1 MKHLYTLLFLI
12 FSFSAQAT
20 EYLGGEITWKCLGN
34 DSFEVTVTVYTH
46 CGPNDT
52 IDSTLTVTDSLSA
65 YNVGLNLVSEED
77 ITNVC
82 DFIGTKCDSANA
94 VFPYSTRK
102 SIFRTVIDVGNY
114 TGCNLRLSYSDCC
127 RKPFSGTPSYTPDFY
142 IESSFNRCLAPCGSS
157 PEFAENPIGV
167 LCAGQCVLYTFNAT
181 DMGGDSL
188 RFAWTPSLSDTN
200 ASINYP
206 SPYSYDK
213 PIYFNGFP
221 NNNLPPTPPLCRGF
235 RLDSFTGDLFFRPM
249 QQQRSQMAIKIDIYT
264 NGIKTGD
271 VTRDMHLNVI
281 SCPPNNV
288 PVITGINGGN
298 SFSTEACPG
307 QTLSFNVNSDDQDSG
322 DTLTMDWN
330 GGIFGATFTVGTGR
344 TPTGTFTWT
353 PKVGDARPEPYSFT
367 VEAKDDACPIN
378 TSTIRTF
385 RITVKPLPTA
395 EFEVVNNGCGS
406 YTFKVDS
413 TFPVNA
419 LVEWSGQGGIGQGN
433 GGLDA
438 ESRQFTHRFLKGG
451 TYPFQLKVISDCV
464 TIYRDTLEVD
474 SVPTVV
480 LPADTILYRGDS
492 MLLTPNTQFTQ
503 GPVQYLWLPD
513 SLTSS
518 SIYASPGSSDSII
531 VLATDTSGCTV
542 TDTIY
547 IEVWDVPSPSWI
559 NYNDSCGSLR
569 FIVDSA
575 HVHASSEF
583 SWKFNDTI
591 TGNGAWLA
599 ATVPANGSYPLE
611 LLITSPLFND
621 TFQYRDT
628 IVVSE
633 IATVEISAPDTVCTS
648 GPQLFRALPQGGSMP
663 YNFTWSM
670 SNSSYNAD
678 SVNYLIKDDT
688 TLNIIFINAE
698 GCTAHD
704 TLNIITFPTTPIIC
718 QSSLDLC
725 INSLNFNLNNVCDYN
740 GEWQGPGVVD
750 SMFYPSQA
758 GIGNHIIQFTY
769 TDIYQC
775 VYRDSVSIAVKTL
788 PAVTVTNLPPLCI
801 NSDSVSLFSRASPL
815 NGTWSGTG
823 VLAPFHFHPKI
834 AGTGSHPLVYTY
846 RGSNGC
852 YNSDTIVAN
861 VNALPIV
868 NAGSDFSIC
877 LNESRNMGGQPAGG
891 TWNGPGIVGGNTLNG
906 ALAGVGNHPLI
917 YHYTDSNGCAS
928 RDTVIAEVKTL
939 PTVDAGANF
948 SVCQSGASISLGGTP
963 TGGTWR
969 GIGVSNNEFDPSL
982 AVTGTHPLI
991 YEYEL
996 GCKNTDT
1003 LLVTVT
1009 APVVDTGPDTELCLT
1024 DEPIAFFATPTGGTW
1039 SGTGI
1044 QNDSFYA
1051 SIAGIGTFTINYS
1064 FTDTGQCA
1072 ASNTMDVTV
1081 HPLPDFT
1088 PDYQVINPPTEV
1100 RFSLITGDTLSNYL
1114 WNFGDGSTS
1123 ILASPVHNYPQG
1135 DTTYNAYIT
1144 AQNQFQ
1150 CIDTAYFEVVLD
1162 LTGIAEAAAQGF
1174 RIFPNPV
1181 SESLNIVVQDAW
1193 NNGRIQ
1199 LLDLQ
1204 GKVLYQQGQIK
1215 LARGETFSIEMQGLA
1230 AGTYLLQLVNA
1241 EGVHTVKI
1249 VK

>member
-1 MKHLYTLLFLI
+1 MKYFFYTLLSLLLLQSSLF
-12 FSFSAQAT
+12 AQT
-20 EYLGGEITWKCLGN
+20 EYLGGVITWECAGN
-34 DSFEVTVTVYTH
+34 DSFLVSATIYTR
-46 CGPNDT
+46 CGLNYT
-52 IDSTLTVTDSLSA
+52 ISTDLEVTDSLGTNSI
-65 YNVGLNLVSEED
+65 GLTLVSEEEV
-77 ITNVC
+77 TNVC
-82 DFIGTKCDSANA
+82 DSVSTRCDTSGAA
-94 VFPYSTRK
+94 FPYSIKKRVL
-102 SIFRTVIDVGNY
+102 TVMVDAGNY
-114 TGCNLRLSYSDCC
+114 SGCNLRFSYTACC
-127 RKPFSGTPSYTPDFY
+127 RNSLPYSPGFY
-142 IESSFNRCLAPCGSS
+142 IESSFNRCLASCSNS
-157 PEFAENPIGV
+157 PKFSFEPLGIMCEGDCQYYPPGV
-167 LCAGQCVLYTFNAT
+167 TYSI
-181 DMGGDSL
+181 GDSL
-188 RFAWTPSLSDTN
+188 DYSLTPPLSSN
-200 ASINYP
+200 GSPISYA
-206 SPYSYDK
+206 SPYSDLY

-221 NNNLPPTPPLCRGF
+221 NANLPFNPPLCRGF
-235 RLDSFTGDLFFRPM
+235 HLDASTGNLYFRPM
-249 QQQRSQMAIKIDIYT
+249 QAQRSQMAVKVDIYK
-264 NGIKTGD
+264 NGIKTGEI
-271 VTRDMHLNVI
+271 TRDMHLTIMNCPSNDNPVI
-281 SCPPNNV
+281 S
-288 PVITGINGGN
+288 GINGGN
-298 SFSTEACPG
+298 SVHINACPG
-307 QTLSFNVNSDDQDSG
+307 INLSFTINSSDGDST
-322 DTLTMDWN
+322 DTLTMTWN
-330 GGIFGATFTVGTGR
+330 EGIPGSSFTLSSGR
-344 TPTGTFTWT
+344 IPTGTFSWT
-353 PKVGDARPEPYSFT
+353 PTESDIRTEPYTFT
-367 VEAKDDACPIN
+367 VKLQDDGCPV
-378 TSTIRTF
+378 SATIFKTF
-385 RITVKPLPTA
+385 YIR
-395 EFEVVNNGCGS
+395 VVPFVHIDYSVTNNGCGS
-406 YTFKVDS
+406 YTFQIDS
-413 TFPVNA
+413 IFPGGTNI
-419 LVEWSGQGGIGQGN
+419 EWSGQGGIGEGN
-433 GGLDA
+433 GGQDA
-438 ESRQFTHRFLKGG
+438 RSYQFTHQFLQGG
-451 TYPFQLKVISDCV
+451 TYPFQIKGRTDCSPV
-464 TIYRDTLEVD
+464 SHDTLVVD
-474 SVPTVV
+474 PIINVE
-480 LPADTILYRGDS
+480 LPADTLLYRGDS
-492 MLLTPNTQFTQ
+492 MLLTPVVQAGI
-503 GPVQYLWLPD
+503 GPLQYLWLPD
-513 SLTSS
+513 SSTSNS
-518 SIYASPGSSDSII
+518 LYASPDSSGYIILAVTDS
-531 VLATDTSGCTV
+531 LGCTWQ
-542 TDTIY
+542 DTIY
-547 IEVWDVPSPSWI
+547 IEVWDVPSPTWI
-559 NYNDSCGSLR
+559 TYTDSCGALR
-569 FIVDSA
+569 FMLDSNHIHPSTELA
-575 HVHASSEF
+575 
-583 SWKFNDTI
+583 WRFNDTI
-591 TGNGAWLA
+591 LGSE
-599 ATVPANGSYPLE
+599 ATLMAEVPVNGSYPVE
-611 LLITSPLFND
+611 LRITSLLSAD
-621 TFQYRDT
+621 TFHYRDT
-628 IVVSE
+628 IVVTE
-633 IATVEISAPDTVCTS
+633 IASVEITAPGSVCANS
-648 GPQLFRALPQGGSMP
+648 HNVISALPQGGSAP
-663 YNFTWSM
+663 YTFTWSL
-670 SNSSYNAD
+670 SDSAYNAD
-678 SVNYLIKDDT
+678 SVEYAIVHDT
-688 TLNIIFINAE
+688 TVHVYFSNAE
-698 GCTAHD
+698 GCSARD
-704 TLNIITFPTTPIIC
+704 TVRITTYPVAFLSCPSSFDICLNEIKNLKNTC
-718 QSSLDLC
+718 
-725 INSLNFNLNNVCDYN
+725 NLN
-740 GEWQGPGVVD
+740 GTWQGPGVVD
-750 SMFYPSQA
+750 SMFYPAVADTGTHLLHFVHTDAFQC
-758 GIGNHIIQFTY
+758 IY
-769 TDIYQC
+769 TD
-775 VYRDSVSIAVKTL
+775 SVEVTVKPL
-788 PAVTVTNLPPLCI
+788 PALTMSNLQPLCI
-801 NSDSVSLFSRASPL
+801 NADSISLFSFGRPL
-815 NGTWSGTG
+815 SGTWRGTG

-1181 SESLNIVVQDAW
+1181 SESLNIVVQEAW

-1204 GKVLYQQGQIK
+1204 GKVLYQQAQIK
-1215 LARGETFSIEMQGLA
+1215 LAPGETLSIDMQGLA

-1241 EGVHTVKI
+1241 DGVHIVRVVK
-1249 VK
+1249 